1 MYIFKYMTY
10 YSLSNASG
18 TLPTINISTYI
29 SFTVGNTRTCAD
41 TMHHKQMK
49 NVIFILT
56 ELEIYYQLLI

>member
-10 YSLSNASG
+10 YSSSNASG
-18 TLPTINISTYI
+18 TLQTINISTYV
-29 SFTVGNTRTCAD
+29 SFTVGNTG
-41 TMHHKQMK
+41 TMHHQQMK